1 MARMRDAQPKNT
13 SGSYERLLGNDALGE
28 LFSKVQSAVISSGS
42 ELEKMIANLVPNI
55 PDLDTFLEQEIM
67 PDGVL
72 LARKR
77 QIKRSNTLDFAGP
90 EPDFMVFKR
99 RGGIQKCHIIELKD
113 GHVFDTKKASAER
126 QSMHGFIEQN
136 AQHIQYRFQAHFCA
150 FNQRDREAI
159 WEGFKRR
166 ITREEV
172 MTGPELCE
180 LLEIDYDAIVAV
192 RRADGPD
199 NMEFY
204 LSELVIIEPVRR
216 RLLEMLNG

>member
-1 MARMRDAQPKNT
+1 MPREPLINQRFP
-13 SGSYERLLGNDALGE
+13 
-28 LFSKVQSAVISSGS
+28 SKVQSAVISSGS

-55 PDLDTFLEQEIM
+55 LDLDSFLEQEIM

-72 LARKR
+72 LARKL
-77 QIKRSNTLDFAGP
+77 QIKRCNTLDFAGP

-99 RGGIQKCHIIELKD
+99 RGGIQQCHIIELKD

-150 FNQRDREAI
+150 FNQQDREAI

-180 LLEIDYDAIVAV
+180 LLEIDYDAIVAA
-192 RRADGPD
+192 RRTDGPD
-199 NMEFY
+199 NVDFY
-204 LSELVIIEPVRR
+204 LSELVRDEPIRE
-216 RLLEMLNG
+216 RLLELLNG